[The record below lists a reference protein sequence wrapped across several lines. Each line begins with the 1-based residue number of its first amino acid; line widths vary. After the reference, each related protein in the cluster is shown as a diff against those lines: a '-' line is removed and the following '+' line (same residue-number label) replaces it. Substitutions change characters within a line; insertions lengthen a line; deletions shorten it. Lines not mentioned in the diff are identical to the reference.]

1 MQRYFLLSVLASLAL
16 ILAACGGAS
25 QGATADASGA
35 LNIVQEDS
43 EEGMNFAPDTIV
55 LTAGQKVRLVIE
67 NQGAKN
73 HEFMIGRNVMYAES
87 GAPDGFEE
95 DFFMAIADQINA
107 QPSMGAMV
115 MMNGELMSGMDMG
128 MGDSDMA
135 DHMGWM
141 LMSPTGTGPSTIEF
155 TVPENAVGEWEM
167 GCFEDD
173 GTHYDDGMRGKVI
186 VVAP

>member
-1 MQRYFLLSVLASLAL
+1 MKRYILFSAIAGFAL
-16 ILAACGGAS
+16 ILAACGGA
-25 QGATADASGA
+25 QGATPDASGA

-43 EEGMNFAPDTIV
+43 EEGMNFSPDAIV

-67 NQGAKN
+67 NSGAKN
-73 HEFMIGRNVMYAES
+73 HEFMIGRTVMYAES

-95 DFFMAIADQINA
+95 DFFMAIADQVNA
-107 QPSMGAMV
+107 QPAMGAMV
-115 MMNGELMSGMDMG
+115 MMNGEVMSGMDMG
-128 MGDSDMA
+128 MEEEMG

-141 LMSPTGTGPSTIEF
+141 LVSPTGSGQSVVEF
-155 TVPENAVGEWEM
+155 TVPESAVGEWEM